1 LIYIE
6 NNCKDPFF
14 NLALEEYLLINLPKD
29 HEGYLLL
36 WQNNPTIVVG
46 RYQNTLEEIDL
57 EFVESHEINVVRRIS
72 GGGAVYHDHGNLNYT
87 FIVNAAGNFDFDF
100 ATYTRPIIDILGS
113 LGVNAELSSR
123 NDLTIDG
130 KKFSGNA
137 QHFSKGK
144 LLHHG
149 TLLFNSD
156 LDMLSKSLKV
166 SEDKFIS
173 KGIKSI
179 RSRVTNIS
187 DHLKTKMTI
196 HSFKETIISQLS
208 NAKLISSQITLTDEF
223 IGGVTSLA
231 DNKYRKWEW
240 NFGKSPEFT
249 EKKSKRF
256 PWGKVE
262 AFINVKNGIIVNCK
276 IYGDFFGNGD
286 IEDIEKAIEGTP
298 YRKDYIQKKLQQID
312 IDYYFKGIN
321 QIEFVEFLAP

>member
-1 LIYIE
+1 MIYVE

-14 NLALEEYLLINLPKD
+14 NLALEEYLLVNLPKD

-36 WQNNPTIVVG
+36 WQNEPTIVVG
-46 RYQNTLEEIDL
+46 RYQNTLEEINL
-57 EFVESHEINVVRRIS
+57 EFVESHNINVVRRIS

-87 FIVNAAGNFDFDF
+87 FIVNAGEAFDFDF
-100 ATYTRPIIDILGS
+100 AAYTKPIIDILNT
-113 LGVNAELSSR
+113 LNVHAELSSR
-123 NDLTIDG
+123 NDLTIEG

-137 QHFSKGK
+137 QHISNGK

-149 TLLFNSD
+149 TLLFDSD
-156 LDMLSKSLKV
+156 LEMLSKALKV

-187 DHLKTKMTI
+187 DYLPTKMTI
-196 HSFKETIISQLS
+196 HSFKETIINQLCD
-208 NAKLISSQITLTDEF
+208 AKLISSRITPTEKV
-223 IGGVTSLA
+223 IAEVAPLA
-231 DNKYRKWEW
+231 DNKYRQWEW

-262 AFINVKNGIIVNCK
+262 AFINVKNGVITNCK
-276 IYGDFFGNGD
+276 FYGDFFGNGD
-286 IEDIEKAIEGTP
+286 IKDVEKVIEGTV
-298 YRKDYIQKKLQQID
+298 YKKDDIQKKLEHID
-312 IDYYFKGIN
+312 IEYYFKGIN
-321 QIEFVEFLAP
+321 KLEFVEFLAP